1 MTIRMLSDNAL
12 IRLDPPPSETAS
24 GIQLVHT
31 RAPGVREHREAV
43 VIAVGPGHH
52 PGCKSCG
59 GQKPTFI
66 PTTLRPGDRIV
77 VDATAGNKWDW
88 DVSSIRH
95 NEKAD
100 FDSMLGERADF
111 RVIREAEAHCILED
125 EAKAA
130 E

>member
-1 MTIRMLSDNAL
+1 MLADNAL

-24 GIQLVHT
+24 GIAIVHT
-31 RAPGVREHREAV
+31 RAPGVREHREAI

-66 PTTLRPGDRIV
+66 PTTLKPGDRIV
-77 VDATAGNKWDW
+77 VDATAGQRWDF
-88 DVSSIRH
+88 DVSATRSRDAT
-95 NEKAD
+95 E
-100 FDSMLGERADF
+100 FDAFDGDRAQW
-111 RVIREAEAHCILED
+111 RVIREAEAHCVIESD
-125 EAKAA
+125 AQAA